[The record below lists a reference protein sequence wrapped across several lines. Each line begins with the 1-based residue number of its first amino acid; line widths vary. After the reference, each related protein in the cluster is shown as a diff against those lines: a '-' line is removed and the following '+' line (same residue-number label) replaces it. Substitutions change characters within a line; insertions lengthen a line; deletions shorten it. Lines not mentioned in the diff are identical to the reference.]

1 MKITFADMFK
11 GSNAT
16 DRVRVETDKSGA
28 KIYLNSGGFPREDVY
43 IMLNPYHIK
52 DLYKEIKDE

>member
-1 MKITFADMFK
+1 MKITFADIFK

-16 DRVRVETDKSGA
+16 DRVRVETDRSGA
-28 KIYLNSGGFPREDVY
+28 KIYLNSGRFPREDNY
-43 IMLNPYHIK
+43 IMLHPYHIK